1 MQKSEFKRR
10 TGSGIML
17 LDGATGS
24 NLRKKGLPVG
34 VCAEK
39 WIIENPEAPSALM
52 RAYADAG
59 SDIVY
64 APTFSANRIGL
75 GLYGLEAHVPEFNAK
90 IMNLARRAVGDRAL
104 VAGDMTTTGRLPET
118 DNDRQYLEWI
128 DVYAEQADALAKA
141 GADLLV
147 LETLL
152 TIEEASAALEAI
164 QGVCELPVMTTFTVS
179 ADGQLLFGG
188 NIADAVSTM
197 EALGADAVG
206 VNCSVGPEQLETTVR
221 VMREAT
227 SLPLIVKPNAGM
239 PRMDALGV
247 AHYDMTPGTFADAME
262 TLVQNGAGLIGGCCG
277 TNPDVIRALRRFK

>member
-1 MQKSEFKRR
+1 MNKSAFRSR
-10 TGSGIML
+10 TASGILL

-24 NLRKKGLPVG
+24 NLRASGLPVG

-39 WIIENPEAPSALM
+39 WVIENPDAPSALM

-64 APTFSANRIGL
+64 APTFSANRVGL
-75 GLYGLEAHVPEFNAK
+75 GLYGLEDHVPEFNRK
-90 IMNLARRAVGDRAL
+90 IMELAKRAAGDCAL
-104 VAGDMTTTGRLPET
+104 IAGDMTTTGHLPDEE
-118 DNDRQYLEWI
+118 NERQYLEWI
-128 DVYAEQADALAKA
+128 DIYAEQARALAEA

-164 QGVCELPVMTTFTVS
+164 QGVCALPVMVSFTVS

-188 NIADAVSTM
+188 NIAEAVATM
-197 EALGADAVG
+197 AALGADAVG

-221 VMREAT
+221 TMREAT
-227 SLPLIVKPNAGM
+227 DLPLIAKPNAGM
-239 PRMDALGV
+239 PRMDAQGQ
-247 AHYDMTPGTFADAME
+247 AHYDMTPEAFAAAMGT
-262 TLVQNGAGLIGGCCG
+262 LIQSGAGLIGGCCG
-277 TNPDVIRALRRFK
+277 TTPETIRALHRFK